1 MTTKGEMNMKNT
13 AINVTVENV
22 GEVAKELKGLIQT
35 HTSDNLKLEAW
46 ISGQLE
52 DLKKHRDMQVNIEER
67 LRAIEYIKEHQELM
81 LHMVEN
87 GPTYVRFSA
96 ETNIECLLKYG
107 SELIQPYH
115 FARSYDAA
123 LRKLQETFKNRGYEF
138 SEVIFT
144 SVDDGGIALMWQ
156 TNKPVSFQDVL
167 DYPQSLM
174 TLASLLDELNIFGLQ
189 FGNCYHLVEPFS
201 AETLEN
207 CLIGQVFKEGCFYSY
222 GDSDCHLVQECP
234 FDNGGFIHYR
244 LDDSYHLELD
254 ENIDE
259 EFLEIVVQSG
269 YHLEGNTL
277 RSGLNGVI
285 ESVEIIKW

>member
-1 MTTKGEMNMKNT
+1 MKNT
-13 AINVTVENV
+13 AIKMNAKNVET
-22 GEVAKELKGLIQT
+22 VAKELKGLIPN

-46 ISGQLE
+46 ISGKLE
-52 DLKKHRDMQVNIEER
+52 DLKEHRDTQVNIEQK

-87 GPTYVRFSA
+87 GPTYVQFSA
-96 ETNIECLLKYG
+96 ETNIECLLEYG

-138 SEVIFT
+138 SKVIFT
-144 SVDDGGIALMWQ
+144 SVDDGGIALIWE

-174 TLASLLDELNIFGLQ
+174 SLASLLDELNIFGLD
-189 FGNCYHLVEPFS
+189 FGNWYHLIGPFS
-201 AETLEN
+201 TETLEN
-207 CLIGQVFKEGCFYSY
+207 CLIGQVFKEGCFNSY

-234 FDNGGFIHYR
+234 FDCGGFIHYR
-244 LDDSYHLELD
+244 LNDSYHLELD
-254 ENIDE
+254 ENINE
-259 EFLEIVVQSG
+259 EFLKIVVQSG

-277 RSGLNGVI
+277 RSVLNGII